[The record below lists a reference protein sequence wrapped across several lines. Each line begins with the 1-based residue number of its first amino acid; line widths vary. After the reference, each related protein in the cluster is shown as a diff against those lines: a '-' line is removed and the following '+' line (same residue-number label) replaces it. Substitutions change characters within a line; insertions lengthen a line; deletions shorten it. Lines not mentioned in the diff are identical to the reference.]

1 MTERRSNDGPKGGVG
16 AGPDVA
22 EVRASEEPAVVAF
35 DVCGPLP
42 APGVTVLEAS
52 AGTGKTFTIAALA
65 ARYVAEGIPLHEL
78 LVVTFTRM
86 ATGELRDRVRERLVS
101 AEQGLLRVLAGD
113 PAPADDDVLCLLAR
127 GTEAEVEER
136 RRRLAAALADYDAA
150 TITTT
155 HGFCQ
160 DVLGGLGFAGD
171 VERGI
176 LVLEDQRDL
185 VAEVVD
191 DLYVRKFHAAD
202 RPGTLTRADALRV
215 AEAAVNNPVAPIEP
229 AAAPRT
235 TPAGMHRSLAEA
247 VRKEIE
253 RRKRQAGVLTYDD
266 LLIRLKEAIEDPVN
280 GARVQARLR
289 DRYRVVLVDEFQ
301 DTDPVQWDILRLG
314 FGSHL
319 TDDRPAS
326 DAEPSG
332 PASVRRPGG
341 SDATIVLI
349 GDPKQAI
356 YAFRGADVY
365 AYLAA
370 AEVAGARATLAVNW
384 RSDQGL
390 IDAYDALLRGARLGH
405 EGITYK
411 RVQAAAANRAPRLT
425 GAPVAA
431 PLRLRVLH
439 REDGLV
445 TITPQKGLAQ
455 AAHSRALIAQDLADD
470 LVRLLSSGARVQR
483 RHRDGSPAGDDEI
496 RPGHVAV
503 LVRTNRQ
510 ANLVRGALAA
520 VGITAVING
529 AGSVFATPVAREWLR
544 LLEALERP
552 ASMSRARSCALTAFM
567 GWTAGDVAAAGDDGW
582 EAIHFTLN
590 RWAGVLRRHGVA
602 SLLEYVSASEGLP
615 ARLLARAGGERDLTD
630 LRHVGQLLHTAATN
644 EGLGM
649 TALTAWLRQRIAE
662 AEEDTNSEERSR
674 RLESDA
680 EAVQV
685 LTIHRSKGLEFE
697 VVYLPYLWE
706 PGYIPQRCAAVY
718 HDARNGDV
726 RTIDVSLTG
735 DEYDGWAD
743 HRSAYVRE
751 QRGEDLRL
759 AYVALT
765 RAKHQAVLW
774 WAAGKDS
781 ENSALF
787 RLLFAQS
794 ADGSVR
800 AFDNRVPDDAKV
812 AGMVE
817 TLGGAAPGSVSV
829 ERVTAPVGMRW
840 TPRAAD
846 AVDLAA
852 GRFERELDRSWRRTS
867 YTGIVAAAHELRVAS
882 EPEAEGTTDEPE
894 VGGLPSTLVL
904 PGAPS
909 GLPTVTVGDPLG
921 PPTGAAPPSDDGAAV
936 ADAGEEQ
943 LRQVL
948 SPWQALGGG
957 ADVGTFVHRILERI
971 DFTVPDL
978 TAALTAEVARAGNR
992 RPAVLSD
999 HDALVAAL
1007 QAAVETPL
1015 GPLTGG
1021 RALRAFGPADRLN
1034 ELHFEL
1040 PLAGGDDP
1048 LAPHQRPG
1056 RADEVQPAHRRLGAR
1071 AEVSVTA
1078 IADLLRRY
1086 LPAGDPLAGYAERLA
1101 DPALGDTLRG
1111 YLSGSLDLVL
1121 RIPGPVDGG
1130 ASARFAVLDHKTNW
1144 LAGDEALSA
1153 WHYRPAAMAEAMQ
1166 RAHYPLQALLY
1177 TVALHRYLR
1186 WRLRGYDPDR
1196 NLAGVLYLFLRGMS
1210 GADTP
1215 TVGGQPCG
1223 VFAWRPPTSL
1233 VLALSDLL
1241 DQGRVAA

>member
-1 MTERRSNDGPKGGVG
+1 MSTENL
-16 AGPDVA
+16 
-22 EVRASEEPAVVAF
+22 PADPEVVAF

-65 ARYVAEGIPLHEL
+65 ARYVAAGIPLHQL

-101 AEQGLLRVLAGD
+101 AEQGLLRVAAGE
-113 PAPADDDVLCLLAR
+113 APPPDDAVLGLLAA
-127 GTEAEVEER
+127 GSPAELDER

-171 VERGI
+171 VEREI
-176 LVLEDQRDL
+176 VVLEDQRDL

-191 DLYVRKFHAAD
+191 DLYVRKFHAAE
-202 RPGTLTRADALRV
+202 RPGTLSRADALRV
-215 AEAAVNNPVAPIEP
+215 ADAAVNNPVAPIEP
-229 AAAPRT
+229 SWAPRT

-247 VRKEIE
+247 VRREME
-253 RRKRQAGVLTYDD
+253 RRKRAAGVLTYDD
-266 LLIRLKEAIEDPVN
+266 LLIRLRAALEDPVH
-280 GARVQARLR
+280 GPRVRARLQS
-289 DRYRVVLVDEFQ
+289 RYRVVLVDEFQ

-314 FGSHL
+314 FG
-319 TDDRPAS
+319 
-326 DAEPSG
+326 
-332 PASVRRPGG
+332 G
-341 SDATIVLI
+341 SDATLVLI

-370 AEVAGARATLAVNW
+370 AEVAGSRATLAVNW

-405 EGITYK
+405 EGISY
-411 RVQAAAANRAPRLT
+411 RPVRAAEANQAPRLV
-425 GAPVAA
+425 GAPVPA

-470 LVRLLSSGARVQR
+470 LVALLSSGARVER
-483 RHRDGSPAGDDEI
+483 RHRDGSPDGDEAV

-510 ANLVRGALAA
+510 ANLVREALAA

-552 ASMSRARSCALTAFM
+552 TSVSRARSAALTAFL
-567 GWTAGDVAAAGDDGW
+567 GWSAETVAAAGDDDW
-582 EAIHFTLN
+582 ETVHFTLN

-602 SLLEYVSASEGLP
+602 SLLELVSASEGLP
-615 ARLLARAGGERDLTD
+615 ARLLATAGGERALTD
-630 LRHVGQLLHTAATN
+630 LRHVGQLLHTAASTD
-644 EGLGM
+644 GLGV

-662 AEEDTNSEERSR
+662 AEEDTNSEDRSR

-685 LTIHRSKGLEFE
+685 LTIHRSKGLEFP

-718 HDARNGDV
+718 HDARNGNV

-735 DEYDGWAD
+735 DERDGWSD
-743 HRSAYVRE
+743 HRSAFIME

-787 RLLFAQS
+787 RLLFARS
-794 ADGSVR
+794 TDGSVR

-812 AGMVE
+812 AGEVE
-817 TLGGAAPGSVSV
+817 RLGAGAPGCVSV
-829 ERVTAPVGMRW
+829 ERVVAPVGRRW
-840 TPRAAD
+840 TPPVPA
-846 AVDLAA
+846 AVDLEA
-852 GRFERELDRSWRRTS
+852 GRFGRSLDRAWRRTS
-867 YTGIVAAAHELRVAS
+867 YTGIIAAAHDPRVAS

-894 VGGLPSTLVL
+894 VALAAVPTGLAAAALEPDRSGGSP
-904 PGAPS
+904 PEGGAPPD
-909 GLPTVTVGDPLG
+909 GLEASLR
-921 PPTGAAPPSDDGAAV
+921 AAPSLWAA
-936 ADAGEEQ
+936 
-943 LRQVL
+943 L
-948 SPWQALGGG
+948 PGG

-978 TAALTAEVARAGNR
+978 GAALTAEVAAAGNR
-992 RPAVLSD
+992 RPPALADGAAV
-999 HDALVAAL
+999 VAAL

-1015 GPLTGG
+1015 GPLTAG
-1021 RALRAFGPADRLN
+1021 RALRDFGPADRLN

-1048 LAPHQRPG
+1048 K
-1056 RADEVQPAHRRLGAR
+1056 
-1071 AEVSVTA
+1071 AEVS
-1078 IADLLRRY
+1078 IAALATLLRRFI
-1086 LPAGDPLAGYAERLA
+1086 PPGDPLAGYAERLA
-1101 DPALGDTLRG
+1101 DPALADTLRG

-1121 RIPGPVDGG
+1121 RIPAGAGRGP
-1130 ASARFAVLDHKTNW
+1130 AAARFAVVDHKTNW
-1144 LAGDEALSA
+1144 LGAGEEPLSA
-1153 WHYRPAAMAEAMQ
+1153 WHYRPAALAEAMQ

-1177 TVALHRYLR
+1177 SVALHRYLR
-1186 WRLRGYDPDR
+1186 WRLQGYDPQR
-1196 NLAGVLYLFLRGMS
+1196 NLGGVLYLFLRGMT
-1210 GADTP
+1210 GAGAPEVD
-1215 TVGGQPCG
+1215 GQPCG
-1223 VFAWRPPTSL
+1223 VFAWQPPVAL
-1233 VLALSDLL
+1233 VAALSDLL
-1241 DQGRVAA
+1241 DRGRVAA

>member
-1 MTERRSNDGPKGGVG
+1 MTLMTP
-16 AGPDVA
+16 
-22 EVRASEEPAVVAF
+22 EPRPEPQPVVDF

-65 ARYVAEGIPLHEL
+65 ARYVADGIPLHEL

-101 AEQGLLRVLAGD
+101 AEQGLLRIAAGE
-113 PAPADDDVLCLLAR
+113 PCPADDHILALLAE
-127 GTEAEVEER
+127 GPADEVTER
-136 RRRLAAALADYDAA
+136 RRRLTAALADYDAA

-171 VERGI
+171 VERDI

-191 DLYVRKFHAAD
+191 DLFVRKFHAAE
-202 RPGTLTRADALRV
+202 RPGSLTRADALRV

-229 AAAPRT
+229 TWADRK

-247 VRKEIE
+247 VRKEME
-253 RRKRQAGVLTYDD
+253 RRKRHAGVLTYDD
-266 LLIRLKEAIEDPVN
+266 LLIRLRAALDDPVH
-280 GARVQARLR
+280 GPRVRARLR
-289 DRYRVVLVDEFQ
+289 GRYRVVLVDEFQ
-301 DTDPVQWDILRLG
+301 DTDPIQWDILRLG
-314 FGSHL
+314 FG
-319 TDDRPAS
+319 
-326 DAEPSG
+326 
-332 PASVRRPGG
+332 G
-341 SDATIVLI
+341 SDATLVLI

-370 AEVAGARATLAVNW
+370 AEVAGTRATLAVNW

-405 EGITYK
+405 EGIAYLPV
-411 RVQAAAANRAPRLT
+411 RAAEANQAPRLID
-425 GAPVAA
+425 APVAA

-455 AAHSRALIAQDLADD
+455 AAHSRALIARDLADD
-470 LVRLLSSGARVQR
+470 LVRLLSSEARVER
-483 RHRDGSPAGDDEI
+483 RHRDGSPDGEEPV

-510 ANLVRGALAA
+510 ANLVRGALAD

-552 ASMSRARSCALTAFM
+552 TSVSRARSAALTAFL
-567 GWTAGDVAAAGDDGW
+567 GWTAAGVAAAGDDAW
-582 EAIHFTLN
+582 ESVHFTLN
-590 RWAGVLRRHGVA
+590 RWAAVLRRHGVA
-602 SLLEYVSASEGLP
+602 SLLELVSASEGLP
-615 ARLLARAGGERDLTD
+615 ARLLTRAGGERDLTD
-630 LRHVGQLLHTAATN
+630 LRHVGQLLHTAATT
-644 EGLGM
+644 EGLGV

-685 LTIHRSKGLEFE
+685 LTIHRSKGLEFP

-718 HDARNGDV
+718 HDARNGNV
-726 RTIDVSLTG
+726 RTIDVSLSG
-735 DEYDGWAD
+735 DERDGWSD
-743 HRSAYVRE
+743 HRSAFLME

-787 RLLFAQS
+787 RLLFSRS
-794 ADGSVR
+794 ADGSVKP
-800 AFDNRVPDDAKV
+800 FDNRVPDDAKV
-812 AGMVE
+812 AGAVE
-817 TLGGAAPGSVSV
+817 TLGAAAPGSVSV
-829 ERVTAPVGMRW
+829 ERVTAPVGLRW
-840 TPRAAD
+840 TPPAPD
-846 AVDLAA
+846 AVDLDV

-867 YTGIVAAAHELRVAS
+867 YTGIIAAAHDARVAS
-882 EPEAEGTTDEPE
+882 EPESEGTVDEPD
-894 VGGLPSTLVL
+894 V
-904 PGAPS
+904 
-909 GLPTVTVGDPLG
+909 
-921 PPTGAAPPSDDGAAV
+921 TGAAAEGARLPPEGTDLFDESR
-936 ADAGEEQ
+936 
-943 LRQVL
+943 LRQSL
-948 SPWQALGGG
+948 SLWQELGGG
-957 ADVGTFVHRILERI
+957 ADVGTYIHRVLERV
-971 DFTVPDL
+971 DFTTPDL
-978 TAALTAEVARAGNR
+978 NSALTAEVALAANR
-992 RPAVLSD
+992 RPARLTD
-999 HDALVAAL
+999 EPAIVAAL
-1007 QAAVETPL
+1007 QAVVETPL
-1015 GPLTGG
+1015 GPLAGG
-1021 RALRAFGPADRLN
+1021 RALRDFGPGDRLN

-1048 LAPHQRPG
+1048 T
-1056 RADEVQPAHRRLGAR
+1056 AD
-1071 AEVSVTA
+1071 VSVTA
-1078 IADLLRRY
+1078 VAALLRRH
-1086 LPAGDPLAGYAERLA
+1086 LPADDPLAAYGDRLD
-1101 DPALGDTLRG
+1101 DPALADTLRG

-1121 RIPGPVDGG
+1121 RLPGAPGG
-1130 ASARFAVLDHKTNW
+1130 SFAVIDHKTNW
-1144 LAGDEALSA
+1144 LGIGEEPLSA
-1153 WHYRPAAMAEAMQ
+1153 WHYRPAAMADAMQ

-1186 WRLRGYDPDR
+1186 WRLRSYDPDQH
-1196 NLAGVLYLFLRGMS
+1196 LAGVLYLFLRGMN

-1215 TVGGQPCG
+1215 TVDGQPCG
-1223 VFAWRPPTSL
+1223 VFAWRPPTAL
-1233 VLALSDLL
+1233 VVALSELL
-1241 DQGRVAA
+1241 DVGRVAA

>member
-1 MTERRSNDGPKGGVG
+1 VMLLP
-16 AGPDVA
+16 P
-22 EVRASEEPAVVAF
+22 EPPVVDF

-65 ARYVAEGIPLHEL
+65 ARYVAGGIPLHEL

-101 AEQGLLRVLAGD
+101 AEQGLLRVAAGE
-113 PAPADDDVLCLLAR
+113 PVPADDDVLCLLAQ
-127 GTEAEVEER
+127 GSVEEVEER
-136 RRRLAAALADYDAA
+136 RRRITAALADYDAA

-171 VERGI
+171 VEREI
-176 LVLEDQRDL
+176 VVLEDHRDL

-191 DLYVRKFHAAD
+191 DLYVRKFHAAE
-202 RPGTLTRADALRV
+202 RPGTLSRADALRV

-229 AAAPRT
+229 TWADRR

-253 RRKRQAGVLTYDD
+253 RRKRHAGVLTYDD
-266 LLIRLKEAIEDPVN
+266 LLIRLRKAIDDPVH
-280 GARVQARLR
+280 GPRVRARLR
-289 DRYRVVLVDEFQ
+289 GRYRVVLVDEFQ
-301 DTDPVQWDILRLG
+301 DTDPIQWDILRLG
-314 FGSHL
+314 FG
-319 TDDRPAS
+319 
-326 DAEPSG
+326 
-332 PASVRRPGG
+332 G
-341 SDATIVLI
+341 SDATLVLI

-370 AEVAGARATLAVNW
+370 AEVAGTRATLAVNW

-405 EGITYK
+405 EGITY
-411 RVQAAAANRAPRLT
+411 RPVRAAAANQAPRLL
-425 GAPVAA
+425 GAPVAV

-455 AAHSRALIAQDLADD
+455 AAASRALIARDLADD
-470 LVRLLSSGARVQR
+470 LVALLSSGAQVER
-483 RHRDGSPAGDDEI
+483 RHRDGSSAGQEEV

-510 ANLVRGALAA
+510 ANLVRGALAD

-552 ASMSRARSCALTAFM
+552 TSVSRARSAALTAFL
-567 GWTAGDVAAAGDDGW
+567 GWRAEQVAAAGDDAW
-582 EAIHFTLN
+582 EEVHFTLN

-602 SLLEYVSASEGLP
+602 SLLELVSASEGLP
-615 ARLLARAGGERDLTD
+615 ARLLATAGGERDLTD
-630 LRHVGQLLHTAATN
+630 LRHVGLLLHGAATS

-685 LTIHRSKGLEFE
+685 LTIHRSKGLEFP

-706 PGYIPQRCAAVY
+706 PGYVPQRCAAVY
-718 HDARNGDV
+718 HDARNGNV
-726 RTIDVSLTG
+726 RTIDVSLSG
-735 DEYDGWAD
+735 DERDGWLD
-743 HRSAYVRE
+743 HRSAYLME

-787 RLLFAQS
+787 RLLFARG

-800 AFDNRVPDDAKV
+800 AFDNRVPDDDKV
-812 AGMVE
+812 AEAVE
-817 TLGGAAPGSVSV
+817 ALGAAAPGTVAV
-829 ERVTAPVGMRW
+829 ERVTAPLGLRW
-840 TPRAAD
+840 TPPVPD
-846 AVDLAA
+846 AVDLEA

-867 YTGIVAAAHELRVAS
+867 YTGIIAAAHDARVGS
-882 EPEAEGTTDEPE
+882 EPEAEGTVDEPE
-894 VGGLPSTLVL
+894 V
-904 PGAPS
+904 
-909 GLPTVTVGDPLG
+909 
-921 PPTGAAPPSDDGAAV
+921 TGAAAEGARRPPETDDLFA
-936 ADAGEEQ
+936 ERQ
-943 LRQVL
+943 LRERL
-948 SPWQALGGG
+948 SLWQSLGGG
-957 ADVGTFVHRILERI
+957 ADVGTFVHRILERV
-971 DFTVPDL
+971 DFTAADL
-978 TAALTAEVARAGNR
+978 AATLGAEVALAANR
-992 RPAVLSD
+992 RPPALTD
-999 HDALVAAL
+999 DATIVAAL
-1007 QAAVETPL
+1007 QAAIETPL
-1015 GPLTGG
+1015 GPMTGG
-1021 RALRAFGPADRLN
+1021 RALRDFGTGDRLN

-1048 LAPHQRPG
+1048 TA
-1056 RADEVQPAHRRLGAR
+1056 A
-1071 AEVSVTA
+1071 VSITA
-1078 IADLLRRY
+1078 VAALLRRH
-1086 LPAGDPLAGYAERLA
+1086 LPAGDPLAGYAERLD
-1101 DPALGDTLRG
+1101 DPALADTLRG

-1121 RIPGPVDGG
+1121 RIAAG
-1130 ASARFAVLDHKTNW
+1130 AGDRFAVVDHKTNW
-1144 LAGDEALSA
+1144 LGSGEEPLSA

-1186 WRLRGYDPDR
+1186 WRLRGYDPDQH
-1196 NLAGVLYLFLRGMS
+1196 LAGVLYLFLRGMS
-1210 GADTP
+1210 GSNTP
-1215 TVGGQPCG
+1215 AVNGQPCG
-1223 VFAWRPPTSL
+1223 VFAWRPPTGL

-1241 DQGRVAA
+1241 DRGRVAA

>member
-1 MTERRSNDGPKGGVG
+1 MT
-16 AGPDVA
+16 
-22 EVRASEEPAVVAF
+22 SEEPAVVPF

-127 GTEAEVEER
+127 GTTAEVEDR
-136 RRRLAAALADYDAA
+136 RRRLGAALADYDAA

-191 DLYVRKFHAAD
+191 DLYVRKFHAAE

-229 AAAPRT
+229 KAAPRT

-266 LLIRLKEAIEDPVN
+266 LLIRLKEAIDDPVN

-314 FGSHL
+314 FG
-319 TDDRPAS
+319 
-326 DAEPSG
+326 
-332 PASVRRPGG
+332 G
-341 SDATIVLI
+341 SDATLVLI

-411 RVQAAAANRAPRLT
+411 RVQAADANQAPRLT

-439 REDGLV
+439 REDRLV

-470 LVRLLSSGARVQR
+470 LVRLLSSGARVER
-483 RHRDGSPAGDDEI
+483 RHRDGSSAGDGEI

-552 ASMSRARSCALTAFM
+552 TAMSRARSCALTAFL
-567 GWTAGDVAAAGDDGW
+567 GWTAGEVAAAGDDDW
-582 EAIHFTLN
+582 EAIHYTLN

-630 LRHVGQLLHTAATN
+630 LRHVGQLLHTAATH
-644 EGLGM
+644 EGLGT

-735 DEYDGWAD
+735 DEYDGWAE

-812 AGMVE
+812 AEMVE
-817 TLGGAAPGSVSV
+817 TLGGAAPGCVSV
-829 ERVTAPVGMRW
+829 ERVTAPVGVRW
-840 TPRAAD
+840 TPPAPD
-846 AVDLAA
+846 TVDLAA

-867 YTGIVAAAHELRVAS
+867 YTGIVAAAHEVRVAS

-894 VGGLPSTLVL
+894 VSGMPSV
-904 PGAPS
+904 
-909 GLPTVTVGDPLG
+909 
-921 PPTGAAPPSDDGAAV
+921 PPTTADAAAGPEP
-936 ADAGEEQ
+936 AGEEAGEHQ

-948 SPWQALGGG
+948 SPWQTLGGG

-978 TAALTAEVARAGNR
+978 TSALTAEVARAGNR
-992 RPAVLSD
+992 RPAVLGD
-999 HDALVAAL
+999 DAALVAAL

-1048 LAPHQRPG
+1048 LAPHRLPG

-1071 AEVSVTA
+1071 AEVSVTGV
-1078 IADLLRRY
+1078 ADLLRRH
-1086 LPAGDPLAGYAERLA
+1086 LPADDPLAGYAERLA

-1121 RIPGPVDGG
+1121 RIPGPVDGAG
-1130 ASARFAVLDHKTNW
+1130 GGGRFAVLDHKTNW
-1144 LAGDEALSA
+1144 LGGDEALSA
-1153 WHYRPAAMAEAMQ
+1153 WHYRPAAMADAMQ

-1186 WRLRGYDPDR
+1186 WRLRGYDPGR

-1241 DQGRVAA
+1241 DRGQVAA

>member
-1 MTERRSNDGPKGGVG
+1 MSTEQ
-16 AGPDVA
+16 
-22 EVRASEEPAVVAF
+22 AVVAF

-65 ARYVAEGIPLHEL
+65 ARYVAGGIPLHQL
-78 LVVTFTRM
+78 LIVTFTRM

-101 AEQGLLRVLAGD
+101 AEQGLLRVAAGE
-113 PAPADDDVLCLLAR
+113 APPEDDDVLCLLAT
-127 GTEAEVEER
+127 GTPAEVDER
-136 RRRLAAALADYDAA
+136 RRRLTAALADYDAA

-171 VERGI
+171 VEREI
-176 LVLEDQRDL
+176 VVLEDQRDL
-185 VAEVVD
+185 LAEVVD
-191 DLYVRKFHAAD
+191 DLYVRKFHAAE
-202 RPGTLTRADALRV
+202 RPGSLSRADALRV
-215 AEAAVNNPVAPIEP
+215 ADAAVNNPVAPVEP
-229 AAAPRT
+229 SFAPRT
-235 TPAGMHRSLAEA
+235 TPAGMHRSLALR
-247 VRKEIE
+247 VREEME
-253 RRKRQAGVLTYDD
+253 RRKRLAGVLTYDD
-266 LLIRLKEAIEDPVN
+266 LLIRLRAALDDPVY
-280 GARVQARLR
+280 GPRVRARLQG
-289 DRYRVVLVDEFQ
+289 RYRVALVDEFQ

-314 FGSHL
+314 FGG
-319 TDDRPAS
+319 
-326 DAEPSG
+326 SG
-332 PASVRRPGG
+332 
-341 SDATIVLI
+341 ATLVLI

-370 AEVAGARATLAVNW
+370 AEVAGTQATLAVNW

-405 EGITYK
+405 EGITY
-411 RVQAAAANRAPRLT
+411 RPVRAAAANQAPRLI

-439 REDGLV
+439 RGDGIV

-470 LVRLLSSGARVQR
+470 LVALLSSGARVER
-483 RHRDGSPAGDDEI
+483 RHRDGSPAGDEEV

-529 AGSVFATPVAREWLR
+529 AGSVFATPVARQWLR

-552 ASMSRARSCALTAFM
+552 TSVSRARSAALTAFL
-567 GWTAGDVAAAGDDGW
+567 GWSAEEVAAAGDEAW
-582 EAIHFTLN
+582 EAVHFTLN

-602 SLLEYVSASEGLP
+602 SLLELISAAEGLP
-615 ARLLARAGGERDLTD
+615 ARLLTGEGGERDLTD
-630 LRHVGQLLHTAATN
+630 LRHVGQLLHAAATA
-644 EGLGM
+644 EGLGV

-662 AEEDTNSEERSR
+662 AEEDTNSEERTR

-685 LTIHRSKGLEFE
+685 LTIHRSKGLEFP

-706 PGYIPQRCAAVY
+706 PGYVPPRGAAVY
-718 HDARNGDV
+718 HHARNGNV
-726 RTIDVSLTG
+726 RTIDVSLDG
-735 DEYDGWAD
+735 DEHDGWRD
-743 HRSAYVRE
+743 HRSAYMVE

-774 WAAGKDS
+774 WAAGNES
-781 ENSALF
+781 THSALF
-787 RLLFAQS
+787 RLLFS
-794 ADGSVR
+794 RGADGSVR
-800 AFDNRVPDDAKV
+800 AFENRVPDDAKV
-812 AGMVE
+812 AEAVE
-817 TLGGAAPGSVSV
+817 ALGAAAPGCVSV
-829 ERVTAPVGMRW
+829 ERVTLPVGRRW
-840 TPRAAD
+840 TPPVPE
-846 AVDLAA
+846 AVDLGA
-852 GRFERELDRSWRRTS
+852 GRFDRELDRSWRRTS
-867 YTGIVAAAHELRVAS
+867 YTGIVAAAHEARVAS
-882 EPEAEGTTDEPE
+882 EPEAEGTVDEPE
-894 VGGLPSTLVL
+894 VAVPQLSVGGEEPRLRAVPSLWTGLP
-904 PGAPS
+904 
-909 GLPTVTVGDPLG
+909 
-921 PPTGAAPPSDDGAAV
+921 
-936 ADAGEEQ
+936 
-943 LRQVL
+943 
-948 SPWQALGGG
+948 GG
-957 ADVGTFVHRILERI
+957 ADVGTFVHRILERV
-971 DFTVPDL
+971 DFTAPDL
-978 TAALTAEVARAGNR
+978 AAALAAEVALAGNR
-992 RPAVLSD
+992 RPPALGDDAAV
-999 HDALVAAL
+999 VAAL
-1007 QAAVETPL
+1007 TAAVETPL
-1015 GPLTGG
+1015 GPLAGG
-1021 RALRAFGPADRLN
+1021 RALRHFGSADRLN

-1048 LAPHQRPG
+1048 T
-1056 RADEVQPAHRRLGAR
+1056 AD
-1071 AEVSVTA
+1071 VSVTA
-1078 IADLLRRY
+1078 VAGLLRRH
-1086 LPAGDPLAGYAERLA
+1086 LPPGDPLAGYAERLA

-1121 RIPGPVDGG
+1121 RIPGGAERDASG
-1130 ASARFAVLDHKTNW
+1130 ASFAVVDHKTNW
-1144 LAGDEALSA
+1144 LGTGEEPLSA
-1153 WHYRPAAMAEAMQ
+1153 WHYRPAVMAEAMQ

-1196 NLAGVLYLFLRGMS
+1196 NLAGVLYLFLRGMA

-1215 TVGGQPCG
+1215 AVDGQPCG
-1223 VFAWRPPTSL
+1223 VFAWRPPTAL

-1241 DQGRVAA
+1241 DQGQVAA

>member
-1 MTERRSNDGPKGGVG
+1 MS
-16 AGPDVA
+16 
-22 EVRASEEPAVVAF
+22 SEERAVVDF

-65 ARYVAEGIPLHEL
+65 ARYVADGIPLHEL

-101 AEQGLLRVLAGD
+101 AEQGLLRVLAGE
-113 PAPADDDVLCLLAR
+113 PAPPDDDVLCLLAR
-127 GTEAEVEER
+127 GTPAEIEER

-229 AAAPRT
+229 QAAPRT

-247 VRKEIE
+247 VRQEME

-266 LLIRLKEAIEDPVN
+266 LLIRLKEAIEDPVT
-280 GARVQARLR
+280 GARVKARLR
-289 DRYRVVLVDEFQ
+289 GRYRVVLVDEFQ

-314 FGSHL
+314 FG
-319 TDDRPAS
+319 
-326 DAEPSG
+326 
-332 PASVRRPGG
+332 G
-341 SDATIVLI
+341 SDATLVLI

-370 AEVAGARATLAVNW
+370 AQVAGARATLAVNW

-411 RVQAAAANRAPRLT
+411 RVQAAAANQAPRLV

-470 LVRLLSSGARVQR
+470 MVRLLSSGARVET
-483 RHRDGSPAGDDEI
+483 RHRDGSPAGDAEI

-520 VGITAVING
+520 VGVTAVING

-552 ASMSRARSCALTAFM
+552 ASVSRARSGALTAFL
-567 GWTAGDVAAAGDDGW
+567 GWTAGEVAAAGDDDW
-582 EAIHFTLN
+582 ETIHFTLN

-602 SLLEYVSASEGLP
+602 SLLEFVSASEGLP

-630 LRHVGQLLHTAATN
+630 LRHVGQLLHTAATA

-662 AEEDTNSEERSR
+662 AEEDTNSEERTR

-685 LTIHRSKGLEFE
+685 LTIHRSKGLEFP

-812 AGMVE
+812 AEMVE
-817 TLGGAAPGSVSV
+817 TLGGAAPGCVSV
-829 ERVTAPVGMRW
+829 ERVTAPVGSRW
-840 TPRAAD
+840 NPPAQE

-852 GRFERELDRSWRRTS
+852 GRFEREIDRSWRRTS
-867 YTGIVAAAHELRVAS
+867 YTGIVAAAHEHRVAS
-882 EPEAEGTTDEPE
+882 EPEAEGTIDEPE
-894 VGGLPSTLVL
+894 VS
-904 PGAPS
+904 PGAVD
-909 GLPTVTVGDPLG
+909 LTAGDP
-921 PPTGAAPPSDDGAAV
+921 A
-936 ADAGEEQ
+936 EMQ
-943 LRQVL
+943 LRDVP
-948 SPWQALGGG
+948 SRWAEVGGG
-957 ADVGTFVHRILERI
+957 ADVGTFVHRVLEEV
-971 DFTVPDL
+971 DFTTPDL

-999 HDALVAAL
+999 DAVLVAAL

-1021 RALRAFGPADRLN
+1021 RALRDFSPGDRLN

-1048 LAPHQRPG
+1048 A
-1056 RADEVQPAHRRLGAR
+1056 AD
-1071 AEVSVTA
+1071 VSVMA
-1078 IADLLRRY
+1078 VAELLRRHI
-1086 LPAGDPLAGYAERLA
+1086 PPDDPLAGYADRLA
-1101 DPALGDTLRG
+1101 DPALADTFRG
-1111 YLSGSLDLVL
+1111 YLSGSVDLVL
-1121 RIPGPVDGG
+1121 RVPGEPPPSVVSAPPNAPSGDRKRL
-1130 ASARFAVLDHKTNW
+1130 ASVEDTTAGARFAVIDHKTNW
-1144 LAGDEALSA
+1144 LGGDEALSA
-1153 WHYRPAAMAEAMQ
+1153 WHYRPAAMAEAMM

-1196 NLAGVLYLFLRGMS
+1196 NLAGVLYLFLRGMT

-1215 TVGGQPCG
+1215 TVAGQPCG
-1223 VFAWRPPTSL
+1223 VFAWRPPTAL
-1233 VLALSDLL
+1233 VVALSDLL
-1241 DQGRVAA
+1241 DRGRVAA

>member
-1 MTERRSNDGPKGGVG
+1 VTEH
-16 AGPDVA
+16 
-22 EVRASEEPAVVAF
+22 AVVDF

-65 ARYVAEGIPLHEL
+65 ARYVADGIPLHRL

-101 AEQGLLRVLAGD
+101 AEQGLLRVAAGEE
-113 PAPADDDVLCLLAR
+113 PPEDDDVLRLLAT
-127 GTEAEVEER
+127 GTPAEVDER
-136 RRRLAAALADYDAA
+136 RRRLTAALADYDAA

-171 VERGI
+171 VEREI

-185 VAEVVD
+185 LGEVVD

-202 RPGTLTRADALRV
+202 KPGTLTRADALRV
-215 AEAAVNNPVAPIEP
+215 AEAAVNNPVAPVEP
-229 AAAPRT
+229 GWAPRT
-235 TPAGMHRSLAEA
+235 TPAGMHRSLALR
-247 VRKEIE
+247 VREEME

-266 LLIRLKEAIEDPVN
+266 LLIRLRAALDDPVH
-280 GARVQARLR
+280 GPRVRARLR
-289 DRYRVVLVDEFQ
+289 GRYQVALVDEFQ
-301 DTDPVQWDILRLG
+301 DTDPIQWDILRLG
-314 FGSHL
+314 FGAVTGL
-319 TDDRPAS
+319 D
-326 DAEPSG
+326 
-332 PASVRRPGG
+332 GG
-341 SDATIVLI
+341 ATLVLI

-370 AEVAGARATLAVNW
+370 AELAGTQATLAVNW

-405 EGITYK
+405 EGITY
-411 RVQAAAANRAPRLT
+411 RPVRAAPSNQAPRLI

-439 REDGLV
+439 REDGIV

-455 AAHSRALIAQDLADD
+455 AAHSRALIARDLADD
-470 LVRLLSSGARVQR
+470 LVTLLSSGATVER
-483 RHRDGSPAGDDEI
+483 RHRDGSPAGQEEV

-510 ANLVRGALAA
+510 ANLVRGALAD

-552 ASMSRARSCALTAFM
+552 TSVTRARSAALTAFL
-567 GWTAGDVAAAGDDGW
+567 GWEAAAVAAAGDDAW
-582 EAIHFTLN
+582 ETVHFTLN

-602 SLLEYVSASEGLP
+602 SLLELVSAAEGIP
-615 ARLLARAGGERDLTD
+615 ARLLTRAGGERDLTD
-630 LRHVGQLLHTAATN
+630 LRHVGQLLHTAATA

-662 AEEDTNSEERSR
+662 AEEDTNSEERTR

-706 PGYIPQRCAAVY
+706 PGYVPQRSAAVY
-718 HDARNGDV
+718 HDARNGNV
-726 RTIDVSLTG
+726 RTIDVSLSG
-735 DEYDGWAD
+735 DERDGWAD
-743 HRSAYVRE
+743 HRSAYMME

-787 RLLFAQS
+787 RLLFARG
-794 ADGSVR
+794 ADGTVK
-800 AFDNRVPDDAKV
+800 AFDNRVPDDTKV
-812 AGMVE
+812 AEAVE
-817 TLGGAAPGSVSV
+817 ALGAAAPGCVSV
-829 ERVTAPVGMRW
+829 ERMTLPTGLRW
-840 TPRAAD
+840 TPPAQE
-846 AVDLAA
+846 AVDLEA
-852 GRFERELDRSWRRTS
+852 GRFDRELDRSWRRTS
-867 YTGIVAAAHELRVAS
+867 YTGIVAGAHEARVGS
-882 EPEAEGTTDEPE
+882 EPEAQGTVDEPE
-894 VGGLPSTLVL
+894 VTGTAAELTVAPADTADETRLRAVGSLWAGL
-904 PGAPS
+904 A
-909 GLPTVTVGDPLG
+909 
-921 PPTGAAPPSDDGAAV
+921 
-936 ADAGEEQ
+936 
-943 LRQVL
+943 
-948 SPWQALGGG
+948 GG
-957 ADVGTFVHRILERI
+957 ADVGTFVHRVLERI

-978 TAALTAEVARAGNR
+978 GAAIAAEVALAGNR
-992 RPAVLSD
+992 RPPAMTD
-999 HDALVAAL
+999 EAPIVAAL

-1015 GPLTGG
+1015 GPMTGG
-1021 RALRAFGPADRLN
+1021 RALRDFSAADRLN

-1048 LAPHQRPG
+1048 T
-1056 RADEVQPAHRRLGAR
+1056 
-1071 AEVSVTA
+1071 AEVAVTA
-1078 IADLLRRY
+1078 VAELLRRH
-1086 LPAGDPLAGYAERLA
+1086 LPADAGLSNPGLTGYAARLA
-1101 DPALGDTLRG
+1101 DPSLADTLRG

-1121 RIPGPVDGG
+1121 RIPGTVEGGG
-1130 ASARFAVLDHKTNW
+1130 AAGARFAVLDHKTNW
-1144 LAGDEALSA
+1144 LGSGDEPLSA
-1153 WHYRPAAMAEAMQ
+1153 WHYRPAAMAEGMQ

-1186 WRLRGYDPDR
+1186 WRLRGYDPDK

-1215 TVGGQPCG
+1215 EVDGQPCG
-1223 VFAWRPPTSL
+1223 VFAWRPPTAL

>member
-1 MTERRSNDGPKGGVG
+1 MSGTD
-16 AGPDVA
+16 
-22 EVRASEEPAVVAF
+22 EPVVVAF

-65 ARYVAEGIPLHEL
+65 ARYVAEGIPLHQL

-101 AEQGLLRVLAGD
+101 AEQGLLRVAAGE
-113 PAPADDDVLCLLAR
+113 PVPADDHVLCLLAE
-127 GTEAEVEER
+127 GTPAEVEER

-171 VERGI
+171 VERDV

-185 VAEVVD
+185 LAEVVD
-191 DLYVRKFHAAD
+191 DLYVRKFYAAD
-202 RPGTLTRADALRV
+202 RPGTLSRADALRV

-229 AAAPRT
+229 SLAPRT
-235 TPAGMHRSLAEA
+235 TPAGMHRSLACA
-247 VRKEIE
+247 VRTEME

-266 LLIRLKEAIEDPVN
+266 LLIRLKKALEDPLHA
-280 GARVQARLR
+280 GRVQARLQG
-289 DRYRVVLVDEFQ
+289 RYRVVLVDEFQ

-314 FGSHL
+314 FG
-319 TDDRPAS
+319 
-326 DAEPSG
+326 
-332 PASVRRPGG
+332 G
-341 SDATIVLI
+341 SDATLVLI

-370 AEVAGARATLAVNW
+370 AEVAGTRATLAVNW

-390 IDAYDALLRGARLGH
+390 IDAYDALLHRARLGH

-411 RVQAAAANRAPRLT
+411 RVQAAAANQAPRLA

-431 PLRLRVLH
+431 PLRMRVLH
-439 REDGLV
+439 REDGIV
-445 TITPQKGLAQ
+445 TITPKQGLAQ
-455 AAHSRALIAQDLADD
+455 AAHSRALIARDLADD
-470 LVRLLSSGARVQR
+470 LVRLLSSGARVER
-483 RHRDGSPAGDDEI
+483 RHRDGAPDGDEEV

-552 ASMSRARSCALTAFM
+552 TSMTRARSVALTAFL
-567 GWTAGDVAAAGDDGW
+567 GWTAEQVAAAGDDAW
-582 EAIHFTLN
+582 ETVHFTLN

-602 SLLEYVSASEGLP
+602 SLLEFTSASEGLP
-615 ARLLARAGGERDLTD
+615 ARLLTRAGGERDLTD
-630 LRHVGQLLHTAATN
+630 LRHVGQLLHAAATA

-685 LTIHRSKGLEFE
+685 LTIHRSKGLEFP

-718 HDARNGDV
+718 HDARNGNV
-726 RTIDVSLTG
+726 RTIDVSLSG
-735 DEYDGWAD
+735 DEHDGWAD

-787 RLLFAQS
+787 RLLFAQG

-800 AFDNRVPDDAKV
+800 AFDNRMPDDTKV
-812 AGMVE
+812 AEAVE
-817 TLGGAAPGSVSV
+817 ALNVVAPGCVSV
-829 ERVTAPVGMRW
+829 ERVTAPVALRW
-840 TPRAAD
+840 TPPAPE
-846 AVDLAA
+846 AVDLVA
-852 GRFERELDRSWRRTS
+852 GRFDRELDRSWRRTS
-867 YTGIVAAAHELRVAS
+867 YTGIVAAAHEVRVAS
-882 EPEAEGTTDEPE
+882 EPEAGGTTDEPE
-894 VGGLPSTLVL
+894 VSGGAVD
-904 PGAPS
+904 G
-909 GLPTVTVGDPLG
+909 V
-921 PPTGAAPPSDDGAAV
+921 AA
-936 ADAGEEQ
+936 ADAAEAQ
-943 LRQVL
+943 LRDVP
-948 SPWQALGGG
+948 SPWAALGGG
-957 ADVGTFVHRILERI
+957 ADVGTFVHTVLERV
-971 DFTVPDL
+971 DFAVPDL
-978 TAALTAEVARAGNR
+978 TAALTAEVVRAGNR
-992 RPAVLSD
+992 RPPVLSD
-999 HDALVAAL
+999 DAVLVAAL

-1021 RALRAFGPADRLN
+1021 RALRGFGPGDRLN

-1048 LAPHQRPG
+1048 T
-1056 RADEVQPAHRRLGAR
+1056 
-1071 AEVSVTA
+1071 AEVSVA
-1078 IADLLRRY
+1078 AVAGLLRRH
-1086 LPAGDPLAGYAERLA
+1086 LPADDPLAGYAERLA
-1101 DPALGDTLRG
+1101 DPALADTLRG

-1130 ASARFAVLDHKTNW
+1130 SAGARFAVIDHKTNW
-1144 LAGDEALSA
+1144 LGGDEPLSA
-1153 WHYRPAAMAEAMQ
+1153 WHYRPAALAEAMQ

-1210 GADTP
+1210 GVGTP
-1215 TVGGQPCG
+1215 TVDGQPCG
-1223 VFAWRPPTSL
+1223 VFAWRPATAL
-1233 VLALSDLL
+1233 VVALSDLL

>member
-1 MTERRSNDGPKGGVG
+1 MSSEPLDG
-16 AGPDVA
+16 
-22 EVRASEEPAVVAF
+22 AVVPF

-42 APGVTVLEAS
+42 QPGVTVLEAS

-65 ARYVAEGIPLHEL
+65 ARYVAAGIPLDQL

-101 AEQGLLRVLAGD
+101 AEQGLLRVAAGE
-113 PAPADDDVLCLLAR
+113 PPPADDHVLGLLAS
-127 GTEAEVEER
+127 GTPAEVDER

-171 VERGI
+171 VERDI

-191 DLYVRKFHAAD
+191 DLYVRKFHAAE
-202 RPGTLTRADALRV
+202 RPGTLSRADALRV
-215 AEAAVNNPVAPIEP
+215 ADAAVNNPVAPIEP
-229 AAAPRT
+229 SWAPRT
-235 TPAGMHRSLAEA
+235 TPAGMHRSLADA
-247 VRKEIE
+247 VRKEME

-266 LLIRLKEAIEDPVN
+266 LLIRLRAALDHAVHGP
-280 GARVQARLR
+280 RVRARLQG
-289 DRYRVVLVDEFQ
+289 RYRVVLVDEFQ
-301 DTDPVQWDILRLG
+301 DTDPIQWDILRLG
-314 FGSHL
+314 FG
-319 TDDRPAS
+319 
-326 DAEPSG
+326 
-332 PASVRRPGG
+332 G
-341 SDATIVLI
+341 SDATLVLI

-405 EGITYK
+405 EGITY
-411 RVQAAAANRAPRLT
+411 RPVRAADANQAPRLV

-445 TITPQKGLAQ
+445 TITPQKQLAQ
-455 AAHSRALIAQDLADD
+455 AAHSRAVIAQDLADD
-470 LVRLLSSGARVQR
+470 LVTLLSSGARVER
-483 RHRDGSPAGDDEI
+483 RHRDGSPAGDEEV

-510 ANLVRGALAA
+510 ANLVREALAA

-552 ASMSRARSCALTAFM
+552 TSLSRARSAALTAFV
-567 GWTAGDVAAAGDDGW
+567 GWPAEAVAEAGDEAW
-582 EAIHFTLN
+582 ETVHFTLN

-602 SLLEYVSASEGLP
+602 SLLELISASEGLP
-615 ARLLARAGGERDLTD
+615 ARLLAGAGGERVLTD
-630 LRHVGQLLHTAATN
+630 LRHVGQLLHSAATTD
-644 EGLGM
+644 GLGV

-685 LTIHRSKGLEFE
+685 LTIHRSKGLEFP

-718 HDARNGDV
+718 HDARNGNV

-735 DEYDGWAD
+735 DDRDGWSD
-743 HRSAYVRE
+743 HRSAFITE

-765 RAKHQAVLW
+765 RAKHQVVLW

-787 RLLFAQS
+787 RLLFARG
-794 ADGSVR
+794 ADGTVR

-812 AGMVE
+812 AEVVE
-817 TLGGAAPGSVSV
+817 TLGAAAPGCVAV
-829 ERVTAPVGMRW
+829 ERVSAPSRRRW
-840 TPRAAD
+840 TPPQPE

-852 GRFERELDRSWRRTS
+852 GRFDRELDRCWRRTS
-867 YTGIVAAAHELRVAS
+867 YTGIIAAAHEARVAS
-882 EPEAEGTTDEPE
+882 EPEAQGTVDEPE
-894 VGGLPSTLVL
+894 V
-904 PGAPS
+904 
-909 GLPTVTVGDPLG
+909 TVTPLVPGPAGDNAGKVGPDAGGIEAG
-921 PPTGAAPPSDDGAAV
+921 PGGGGGGAAEAALRAVPS
-936 ADAGEEQ
+936 
-943 LRQVL
+943 LW
-948 SPWQALGGG
+948 SALPGG
-957 ADVGTFVHRILERI
+957 ADVGTFVHHILERV
-971 DFTVPDL
+971 DFTTADL
-978 TAALTAEVARAGNR
+978 GAALAAEVALAGNR
-992 RPAVLSD
+992 RPPALADEAAVI
-999 HDALVAAL
+999 AAL

-1015 GPLTGG
+1015 GPLAGG
-1021 RALRAFGPADRLN
+1021 RALRHFGAADRLN

-1048 LAPHQRPG
+1048 T
-1056 RADEVQPAHRRLGAR
+1056 
-1071 AEVSVTA
+1071 AEVSVA
-1078 IADLLRRY
+1078 EVAALLRHHIH
-1086 LPAGDPLAGYAERLA
+1086 AGDPLAGYAERLA
-1101 DPALGDTLRG
+1101 DPTLADTLRG

-1121 RIPGPVDGG
+1121 RLPAGAGAGP
-1130 ASARFAVLDHKTNW
+1130 AERFAVVDHKTNW
-1144 LAGDEALSA
+1144 LGVGEEPLSA
-1153 WHYRPAAMAEAMQ
+1153 WHYRPEAMAEAMQ

-1196 NLAGVLYLFLRGMS
+1196 NLAGVLYLFLRGMT
-1210 GADTP
+1210 GAGAPD
-1215 TVGGQPCG
+1215 VDGQPCG
-1223 VFAWRPPTSL
+1223 VFAWRPPTAL
-1233 VLALSDLL
+1233 VVALSDLL
-1241 DQGRVAA
+1241 DRGRVAA

>member
-1 MTERRSNDGPKGGVG
+1 
-16 AGPDVA
+16 
-22 EVRASEEPAVVAF
+22 
-35 DVCGPLP
+35 
-42 APGVTVLEAS
+42 
-52 AGTGKTFTIAALA
+52 
-65 ARYVAEGIPLHEL
+65 
-78 LVVTFTRM
+78 
-86 ATGELRDRVRERLVS
+86 
-101 AEQGLLRVLAGD
+101 
-113 PAPADDDVLCLLAR
+113 
-127 GTEAEVEER
+127 
-136 RRRLAAALADYDAA
+136 
-150 TITTT
+150 
-155 HGFCQ
+155 
-160 DVLGGLGFAGD
+160 
-171 VERGI
+171 
-176 LVLEDQRDL
+176 
-185 VAEVVD
+185 
-191 DLYVRKFHAAD
+191 
-202 RPGTLTRADALRV
+202 
-215 AEAAVNNPVAPIEP
+215 
-229 AAAPRT
+229 
-235 TPAGMHRSLAEA
+235 
-247 VRKEIE
+247 
-253 RRKRQAGVLTYDD
+253 
-266 LLIRLKEAIEDPVN
+266 
-280 GARVQARLR
+280 
-289 DRYRVVLVDEFQ
+289 
-301 DTDPVQWDILRLG
+301 
-314 FGSHL
+314 
-319 TDDRPAS
+319 
-326 DAEPSG
+326 
-332 PASVRRPGG
+332 
-341 SDATIVLI
+341 
-349 GDPKQAI
+349 
-356 YAFRGADVY
+356 
-365 AYLAA
+365 
-370 AEVAGARATLAVNW
+370 
-384 RSDQGL
+384 
-390 IDAYDALLRGARLGH
+390 
-405 EGITYK
+405 
-411 RVQAAAANRAPRLT
+411 
-425 GAPVAA
+425 
-431 PLRLRVLH
+431 
-439 REDGLV
+439 
-445 TITPQKGLAQ
+445 
-455 AAHSRALIAQDLADD
+455 
-470 LVRLLSSGARVQR
+470 
-483 RHRDGSPAGDDEI
+483 
-496 RPGHVAV
+496 
-503 LVRTNRQ
+503 
-510 ANLVRGALAA
+510 
-520 VGITAVING
+520 
-529 AGSVFATPVAREWLR
+529 
-544 LLEALERP
+544 
-552 ASMSRARSCALTAFM
+552 CALTAFM
-567 GWTAGDVAAAGDDGW
+567 GWTAGQVAAAGDDDW
-582 EAIHFTLN
+582 ETIHFTLN

-602 SLLEYVSASEGLP
+602 SLLEFVSASEGLP

-685 LTIHRSKGLEFE
+685 LTIHRSKGLEFP

-735 DEYDGWAD
+735 DEFDGWAD
-743 HRSAYVRE
+743 HRNAYVRE

-812 AGMVE
+812 AEMVE
-817 TLGGAAPGSVSV
+817 TLGGAAPGCVSV

-840 TPRAAD
+840 TPPAPE

-867 YTGIVAAAHELRVAS
+867 YTGIVAAAHEVRVAS

-894 VGGLPSTLVL
+894 VSAGAVDVTEADPAEALLREVPSLWAEV
-904 PGAPS
+904 
-909 GLPTVTVGDPLG
+909 
-921 PPTGAAPPSDDGAAV
+921 
-936 ADAGEEQ
+936 
-943 LRQVL
+943 
-948 SPWQALGGG
+948 GGG
-957 ADVGTFVHRILERI
+957 ADVGTFVHRVLEQI
-971 DFTVPDL
+971 DFTTPDL

-999 HDALVAAL
+999 EAALVAAL

-1021 RALRAFGPADRLN
+1021 RALRDFGPADRLN

-1048 LAPHQRPG
+1048 LAPPQRPG
-1056 RADEVQPAHRRLGAR
+1056 GTTETQSARRRLGAR

-1078 IADLLRRY
+1078 VADLVRRHV
-1086 LPAGDPLAGYAERLA
+1086 PADDPLAGYAERLA

-1121 RIPGPVDGG
+1121 RIPGPVDGAG
-1130 ASARFAVLDHKTNW
+1130 SGARFAVLDHKTNW
-1144 LAGDEALSA
+1144 LGGDEPLSA

-1241 DQGRVAA
+1241 DQGQVAA

>member
-1 MTERRSNDGPKGGVG
+1 MS
-16 AGPDVA
+16 AA
-22 EVRASEEPAVVAF
+22 EPTVVDF

-101 AEQGLLRVLAGD
+101 AEQGLLRMLAGE
-113 PAPADDDVLCLLAR
+113 PTPADDDVLCLLAR
-127 GTEAEVEER
+127 GTPAEVEER

-202 RPGTLTRADALRV
+202 RPGPLSRADALRV

-229 AAAPRT
+229 KAAPRT
-235 TPAGMHRSLAEA
+235 TPAGMHRSLADA
-247 VRKEIE
+247 VRKEME

-289 DRYRVVLVDEFQ
+289 GRYRVVLVDEFQ

-314 FGSHL
+314 FG
-319 TDDRPAS
+319 
-326 DAEPSG
+326 
-332 PASVRRPGG
+332 G
-341 SDATIVLI
+341 SDATLVLI

-411 RVQAAAANRAPRLT
+411 RVQAAAANQAPRLR

-470 LVRLLSSGARVQR
+470 LVRLLSSGARVER
-483 RHRDGSPAGDDEI
+483 RHRDGSPAGDNEI

-529 AGSVFATPVAREWLR
+529 AGSVFATPIAREWLR

-552 ASMSRARSCALTAFM
+552 AAVSRARSCALTAFL
-567 GWTAGDVAAAGDDGW
+567 GWTAASVAAAGDDDW
-582 EAIHFTLN
+582 ETIHFTLN

-602 SLLEYVSASEGLP
+602 SLLEFVSASEGLP

-630 LRHVGQLLHTAATN
+630 LRHVGQLLHAAATN

-685 LTIHRSKGLEFE
+685 LTIHRSKGLEFP

-735 DEYDGWAD
+735 DEFDGWAD

-800 AFDNRVPDDAKV
+800 AFDNRVPDDANV
-812 AGMVE
+812 AEMVE
-817 TLGGAAPGSVSV
+817 TLGGAAPGCVSV
-829 ERVTAPVGMRW
+829 ERVTAPVGRRW
-840 TPRAAD
+840 TPPEPE

-867 YTGIVAAAHELRVAS
+867 YTGIVAAAHEVRVAS

-894 VGGLPSTLVL
+894 VS
-904 PGAPS
+904 A
-909 GLPTVTVGDPLG
+909 
-921 PPTGAAPPSDDGAAV
+921 GAADLTAADPAEARLREVPSLWAEV
-936 ADAGEEQ
+936 
-943 LRQVL
+943 
-948 SPWQALGGG
+948 GGG
-957 ADVGTFVHRILERI
+957 ADVGTFVHTVLEQV
-971 DFTVPDL
+971 DFTTPDL
-978 TAALTAEVARAGNR
+978 TAALTAEIARAGNR
-992 RPAVLSD
+992 RPPVLSD
-999 HDALVAAL
+999 EAALVSAL

-1015 GPLTGG
+1015 GPLTGD

-1048 LAPHQRPG
+1048 TAS
-1056 RADEVQPAHRRLGAR
+1056 
-1071 AEVSVTA
+1071 VSVTA
-1078 IADLLRRY
+1078 VAGLLRRH
-1086 LPAGDPLAGYAERLA
+1086 LPADDPLAGYAERLA
-1101 DPALGDTLRG
+1101 DPALADTLRG

-1121 RIPGPVDGG
+1121 RIPGPVDGAG
-1130 ASARFAVLDHKTNW
+1130 SGARFAVLDHKTNW
-1144 LAGDEALSA
+1144 LGGDETLSA

-1241 DQGRVAA
+1241 DQGQVAA